1 MGDPN
6 KKQPSTNARKGRLSM
21 KRLLSLAVLLATLS
35 SCSSSANAATVNSQ
49 LNISTPKES
58 TAATHPIS
66 LTKSLSPMGP
76 PLSLTILEKQQRH
89 AQKLHSNYTKI
100 QKAVSKVKKT
110 AGKTWY
116 VYSGSSP
123 RGWDCSGL
131 VRWTY
136 EQMGVTLE
144 HSATKQLYSGKHVK
158 KPNVGDIV
166 AFRHPGST
174 RSFHVG
180 IYIGNGK
187 LIHAY
192 YHGKR
197 TVIQKVS
204 QVQKENWGAEV
215 TYVRILSSSTHSEA
229 THS

>member
-21 KRLLSLAVLLATLS
+21 KRLLSIVVMLLTLN
-35 SCSSSANAATVNSQ
+35 SCSSSAVAATVNSQ
-49 LNISTPKES
+49 LNTQTHKES
-58 TAATHPIS
+58 TAATLKISPKKMSFLPGPPIS
-66 LTKSLSPMGP
+66 LGL
-76 PLSLTILEKQQRH
+76 IAKQQRH
-89 AQKLHSNYTKI
+89 AQKLHSNYIKI
-100 QKAVSKVKKT
+100 QKAVSKVKRT

-116 VYSGSSP
+116 VFSGSTP

-166 AFRHPGST
+166 AFSYPGSS

-192 YHGKR
+192 YYGKR

-204 QVQKENWGAEV
+204 EVQKENWGAKV
-215 TYVRILSSSTHSEA
+215 TYVRILPSSSPSEA
-229 THS
+229 TL

>member
-21 KRLLSLAVLLATLS
+21 KRLLLTASIIFTLS
-35 SCSSSANAATVNSQ
+35 SCSASANAATVNPQ
-49 LNISTPKES
+49 LNISTQIES
-58 TAATHPIS
+58 TAATSSIS
-66 LTKSLSPMGP
+66 TTKPLTLMGP
-76 PLSLTILEKQQRH
+76 PASSTILQKQQRKV
-89 AQKLHSNYTKI
+89 QKLNANYTKI
-100 QKAVSKVKKT
+100 QKAVNKVKKY

-116 VYSGSSP
+116 VFSGSSP

-158 KPNVGDIV
+158 KPEVGDIV
-166 AFRHPGST
+166 AFRYPGST

-204 QVQKENWGAEV
+204 QVQKENWGAKV
-215 TYVRILSSSTHSEA
+215 TYVRVLPSLKPSGRADS
-229 THS
+229 

>member
-1 MGDPN
+1 
-6 KKQPSTNARKGRLSM
+6 M
-21 KRLLSLAVLLATLS
+21 KRLLSMAAMLLTLS
-35 SCSSSANAATVNSQ
+35 SCSASAHAATVNSQ
-49 LNISTPKES
+49 LNTPTQKES

-66 LTKSLSPMGP
+66 LTKSLSLAGP
-76 PLSLTILEKQQRH
+76 PLSFTILKEKQRQAH
-89 AQKLHSNYTKI
+89 KLHKNYIKI
-100 QKAVSKVKKT
+100 QKAIKKVKST

-116 VYSGSSP
+116 VFSGSSP

-166 AFRHPGST
+166 AFRYPGST

-204 QVQKENWGAEV
+204 EVQKENRGAKV
-215 TYVRILSSSTHSEA
+215 TYVRILPSSAPSE
-229 THS
+229 TTL

>member
-1 MGDPN
+1 
-6 KKQPSTNARKGRLSM
+6 M
-21 KRLLSLAVLLATLS
+21 KRLLLTAVVIATLS
-35 SCSSSANAATVNSQ
+35 SCSASSHAATVNTQ
-49 LNISTPKES
+49 LNTVSTTVHKEP
-58 TAATHPIS
+58 TAVTYLMGKPI
-66 LTKSLSPMGP
+66 KSIQFGP
-76 PLSLTILEKQQRH
+76 PLSATFLMKQQQQR
-89 AQKLHSNYTKI
+89 QKLHANYLKI
-100 QKAVSKVKKT
+100 QSAVAKVKKT

-116 VYSGSSP
+116 VFSGTTP

-166 AFRHPGST
+166 AFRHPGSS

-187 LIHAY
+187 VIHAY
-192 YHGKR
+192 YHGR
-197 TVIQKVS
+197 STVIQKVS
-204 QVQKENWGAEV
+204 DVQKENWGAKV
-215 TYVRILSSSTHSEA
+215 TYVRILPSSKPSGA
-229 THS
+229 TNS

>member
-1 MGDPN
+1 M
-6 KKQPSTNARKGRLSM
+6 
-21 KRLLSLAVLLATLS
+21 LLTLN
-35 SCSSSANAATVNSQ
+35 SCSSSAVAATVNSQ
-49 LNISTPKES
+49 LNTQTHKES
-58 TAATHPIS
+58 TAATIKIS
-66 LTKSLSPMGP
+66 LMKS
-76 PLSLTILEKQQRH
+76 SLHIGTPTSNTLLGKQQRL
-89 AQKLHSNYTKI
+89 AQKAQSNYKKI
-100 QKAVSKVKKT
+100 QRTIKKLKAT

-116 VYSGSSP
+116 VYSGASP

-166 AFRHPGST
+166 AFSRPGST

-192 YHGKR
+192 YYGKR

-204 QVQKENWGAEV
+204 EVKKENWGAKV
-215 TYVRILSSSTHSEA
+215 TYVRILPSSVTSGA
-229 THS
+229 TL